1 MTKTRRPMATSSR
14 YSQAA
19 HKQAMTGMAL
29 LAFLGH
35 CELQDSPQFGP
46 TVQKAIDY
54 LTSISPDEMAGGGG
68 AGAYAHGIRTY
79 ALCEAYTM
87 TKIPKLKEYAKRA
100 ALFTIKGQNE
110 NGGWAYGFGKGPVAH
125 TDLSVSGWC
134 IQGLKAAALTGIP
147 IEGLDESMD
156 KAIQYVKN
164 CQDNTGRFKYRMA
177 QHGGQSGGGSLTGT
191 GILSLQI
198 WKMQSPRSRKKV
210 SSGSPKMS
218 VKTMHRK
225 SGKTSMCT
233 LGTIMPKHAFSN
245 RSRME

>member
-1 MTKTRRPMATSSR
+1 MTS
-14 YSQAA
+14 
-19 HKQAMTGMAL
+19 MAL

-46 TVQKAIDY
+46 TVQKAIDFI
-54 LTSISPDEMAGGGG
+54 TSESPDELTGPGNGNNQS
-68 AGAYAHGIRTY
+68 AYAHGIRTY

-100 ALFTIKGQNE
+100 AIFTIKGQNE

-147 IEGLDESMD
+147 IDGLDESMD
-156 KAIQYVKN
+156 KAIEYVKR
-164 CQDNTGRFKYRMA
+164 CQDNLGRFQYKTDS
-177 QHGGQSGGGSLTGT
+177 HGGQSGRGSLTGT

-198 WKMQSPRSRKKV
+198 WKMQNLRARK
-210 SSGSPKMS
+210 GRLDR
-218 VKTMHRK
+218 RK
-225 SGKTSMCT
+225 Y
-233 LGTIMPKHAFSN
+233 L
-245 RSRME
+245 R